1 MSTTQTLDTN
11 YCVRLVGYSDSA
23 QAIAGERQ
31 ATNPSATI
39 SAGTFYYYN
48 GAGYSNK
55 TTTDATLD
63 TLTVTCSQTQVVA
76 GNTVIWRVTVAAGGV
91 KHATTTTSQ
100 TADPTDA
107 QTRWDAEAI
116 THPIE
121 ITIRYEYIVDGLHQI
136 NLTATFDPG
145 DLFAHG
151 IYQPPPAAQS

>member
-1 MSTTQTLDTN
+1 
-11 YCVRLVGYSDSA
+11 
-23 QAIAGERQ
+23 
-31 ATNPSATI
+31 
-39 SAGTFYYYN
+39 
-48 GAGYSNK
+48 
-55 TTTDATLD
+55 
-63 TLTVTCSQTQVVA
+63 VTCSKTQVV
-76 GNTVIWRVTVAAGGV
+76 GLSTVTWRVTVAAGGV

-121 ITIRYEYIVDGLHQI
+121 ITIRYEYIVDGLHQV